1 MAEVDSE
8 LINVGEVSN
17 DGNNNDNDGNNNN
30 NGNNHDDIDLSNG
43 EEEEEEKEEDDDDF
57 IEVVRDVRAHDRIPR
72 PDEIYTL
79 SGDESGDDDHDMA
92 PTVITPMRRSESEV
106 LECPICLE
114 NLDSEGNHRYS

>member
-8 LINVGEVSN
+8 LINVVEVSN
-17 DGNNNDNDGNNNN
+17 DGNNSDNDGNNND
-30 NGNNHDDIDLSNG
+30 NGNNHDDIDLSEG
-43 EEEEEEKEEDDDDF
+43 EEKEDDDDF

-72 PDEIYTL
+72 PDQIYTL